1 MDGNITT
8 PEILRG
14 VISSNKTGIQG
25 RLSSGGTLF
34 GEMFRSGGTSNYN
47 NLINLPSLNGVTLQ
61 GNKVSEDFS
70 LPKVIFNTTEN
81 WNADTTTVSEE
92 NTLYIYTDYQTTE
105 EGNIMGIKIGD
116 GKAFIVDLP
125 FADTIMQQH
134 MANTDIHVTPEE
146 KAFWNSKNRAVTYG
160 ENLILTEL

>member
-1 MDGNITT
+1 MDGNLTA

-14 VISSNKTGIQG
+14 VISSQQNSLKG

-34 GEMFRSGGTSNYN
+34 GSMARGTPLNYD

-61 GNKVSEDFS
+61 GAKVSEDFS

-81 WNADTTTVSEE
+81 WDADTTTVSEE

-105 EGNIMGIKIGD
+105 SGNILGIKIGD

-125 FADTIMQQH
+125 FSDTIMQQH